1 MADQSE
7 AQKLLTHKPAD
18 YGGSEG
24 ADVADGG
31 QDELR
36 EKSSIF
42 PFTPFAYLGPVQ
54 SIIPGTWRKIV
65 SVPHLVLLIGILM
78 CTAMLCNTLYS
89 WNRFGCR
96 TYSCQGRIV
105 PMIFV
110 SFCLLYFH
118 STIQQ
123 YDEALQIKQKE
134 LQKAKQ
140 QCENQYKETVAE
152 MESFLNRAMDNQVVL
167 AERNFESQRRD
178 FSRFLMRYARDASQ
192 AADNALLP
200 FRGLVLQWLL
210 VFAECSIDPLR
221 KPLKVL
227 EAEEL
232 EQCKTVGDVAS
243 YTDERVKKAEVKFAT
258 AQREQDKKE
267 LSLHRSVFKAIVTTQ
282 KADLKKRQTL
292 CGTVPSFGELDIE
305 DGLTKTSADD
315 GPGEYRWVQ
324 WGRSKPF
331 GARVDPE
338 SGSYPVELNLGFV
351 TILLLSADHLRLI
364 FGFFLAFPIMGF
376 ELHQGLCKS
385 HREVNWLILV
395 QVLICLVCII
405 FVLHQFL
412 DMDIIAQLEGQL
424 RELEAKRQHV
434 EEKHQKI
441 VGFFDA
447 VQKLADVW
455 THRTVTRLELQK
467 HLQEKLRD
475 APQDDHA
482 SLMRVMNEKVDTLE
496 SSIPALEHWANKES
510 LSSEKKKLFG
520 SLMADLYVDRGD
532 LQATL
537 DIMDKAS
544 RKIKVALSDQ
554 PAAPEDALAEQAAAG
569 ELPQKSDGPASE
581 DPYSPGDQVEY
592 LSASQGRWVPAM
604 VRRRNP
610 LTGLYDLDCKD
621 DVPPE
626 KIRAIVAKSG
636 WFQW

>member
-1 MADQSE
+1 MADQPE

-18 YGGSEG
+18 YGGAEG
-24 ADVADGG
+24 ADGADGG
-31 QDELR
+31 PD
-36 EKSSIF
+36 EKSSVF
-42 PFTPFAYLGPVQ
+42 PFEPFCFLGPLQ
-54 SIIPGTWRKIV
+54 AFIPGTWRKIV
-65 SVPHLVLLIGILM
+65 SLPHLVLLIGIM
-78 CTAMLCNTLYS
+78 ACTAMLCNTLFS

-96 TYSCQGRIV
+96 TWSCQGRILPLV
-105 PMIFV
+105 FV
-110 SFCLLYFH
+110 TFCLLYFL

-123 YDEALQIKQKE
+123 YDEALQVKQKE

-140 QCENQYKETVAE
+140 QCENQYKETVVE
-152 MESFLNRAMDNQVVL
+152 MEGFLNRAMDSQVVL

-178 FSRFLMRYARDASQ
+178 FSRFLMRYARDASE
-192 AADNALLP
+192 ATDNALLP

-210 VFAECSIDPLR
+210 VFQECSIDPLR

-232 EQCKTVGDVAS
+232 EQCNTVGDVAS
-243 YTDERVKKAEVKFAT
+243 YTDERVKKAEVKFVT
-258 AQREQDKKE
+258 AQRENDKKE

-292 CGTVPSFGELDIE
+292 CGTVPSFGEIDIE
-305 DGLTKTSADD
+305 DGVTQTQVDD

-331 GARVDPE
+331 GARMDPE
-338 SGSYPVELNLGFV
+338 SGSYPVELSLGCV

-364 FGFFLAFPIMGF
+364 FGFLLAFPIMGF
-376 ELHQGLCKS
+376 ELHQGIAHS
-385 HREVNWLILV
+385 HRSVNWLILA
-395 QVLICLVCII
+395 QVFVCMVCIV

-434 EEKHQKI
+434 EEKREKL

-447 VQKLADVW
+447 VQRLADVW

-475 APQDDHA
+475 APQEEHA
-482 SLMRVMNEKVDTLE
+482 SLMGVMNEKVDTLE
-496 SSIPALEHWANKES
+496 SSIPALEQWANGES

-520 SLMADLYVDRGD
+520 SLMADLYQDRGD

-544 RKIKVALSDQ
+544 RKIRNALSDQ
-554 PAAPEDALAEQAAAG
+554 PTAPEDALAEQAAAG
-569 ELPQKSDGPASE
+569 ELPQKSDGPAAE

-592 LSASQGRWVPAM
+592 LSASQGRWVPAT

-626 KIRAIVAKSG
+626 KIRVATKSG
-636 WFQW
+636 WFRW